1 MYLLDLN
8 LMFLLHWF
16 SKDRKEKHGVHV
28 LAQIYDFCGTPE
40 KQCWETQNVL
50 KQQSMHMPFFHTSI
64 QIWPIRFTQKEKVPF
79 CVIMKGAWSFN

>member
-28 LAQIYDFCGTPE
+28 LAQIYDFCRTGKAMLGDT
-40 KQCWETQNVL
+40 K
-50 KQQSMHMPFFHTSI
+50 
-64 QIWPIRFTQKEKVPF
+64 R
-79 CVIMKGAWSFN
+79 A